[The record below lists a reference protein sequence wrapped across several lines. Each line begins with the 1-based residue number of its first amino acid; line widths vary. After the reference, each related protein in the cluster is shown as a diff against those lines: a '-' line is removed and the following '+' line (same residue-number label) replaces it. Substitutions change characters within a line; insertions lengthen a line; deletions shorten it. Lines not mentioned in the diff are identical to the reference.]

1 MYTNILFKNT
11 KDCQF
16 RALDF
21 DLAHKNEVNRVGCT
35 TRNRL
40 DFDLAHKNEA
50 NRASTAL
57 LSSRSQKVLCFW
69 QNKSYTLILLIKMC
83 KISVYE
89 ILFKKHEGFSIS
101 SHAGHRNRASGTP
114 NTQGCSQKQLK
125 KCQKHDSFRRFVPP
139 KRRRDAMR
147 CATAGRPNVW
157 FHFKAHFCTCF
168 WRFFLYLWPGTW
180 RVLIQWR
187 AELPM
192 CPKSWSASAS
202 KLPDTWP
209 GAEKYIKKA
218 RVFDDLIWNHTFER
232 QMPRSVS
239 FDAHDLGG
247 ANRRKASCF

>member
-1 MYTNILFKNT
+1 MYTKTLFKNT
-11 KDCQF
+11 KVFQF

-21 DLAHKNEVNRVGCT
+21 DLAHKNEINRFGCT

-40 DFDLAHKNEA
+40 
-50 NRASTAL
+50 
-57 LSSRSQKVLCFW
+57 
-69 QNKSYTLILLIKMC
+69 
-83 KISVYE
+83 
-89 ILFKKHEGFSIS
+89 
-101 SHAGHRNRASGTP
+101 
-114 NTQGCSQKQLK
+114 CSQKQLK
-125 KCQKHDSFRRFVPP
+125 KCQKHYSFRRFVPP

-192 CPKSWSASAS
+192 CPKSCSATAS

-218 RVFDDLIWNHTFER
+218 CVFDDLIWNHTFER